1 MKGIWR
7 LSVVMSLG
15 FVMAGCGASKMAVRP
30 DATTHINTIALIQ
43 VAEPE
48 TYVANDFGNPGMMF
62 GAVGGAVAGASSANA
77 GKNLYQ
83 IISESGYAAGDD
95 FTQSLQAKL
104 SSAGYQVKVV
114 AANRTKRTDLI
125 EDYQAVDAAGA
136 DAILDVAIESI
147 GYATEHPMFSP
158 FWRPASMVKVA
169 LVDRASGKKIYT
181 EKFMYGYHNPFM
193 SGTDLD
199 APEAYHFGDK
209 KALFASSERIVDGI
223 KDSVAAVTD
232 QIQQN
237 LKK

>member
-7 LSVVMSLG
+7 LSIVMSLG

-199 APEAYHFGDK
+199 APDTYHFKNKDS
-209 KALFASSERIVDGI
+209 LFADSQKLIAGMEDSITTVSSN
-223 KDSVAAVTD
+223 VAS
-232 QIQQN
+232 N

>member
-15 FVMAGCGASKMAVRP
+15 IVMSGCGASKMAVRP
-30 DATTHINTIALIQ
+30 DATASIHSIALIQ
-43 VAEPE
+43 VEEPA

-62 GAVGGAVAGASSANA
+62 GAVGGAVAGVSSANA

-83 IISESGYAAGDD
+83 IITESGYAAGDD
-95 FTQSLQAKL
+95 FTRSLKGKL
-104 SSAGYQVKVV
+104 SAQGYQVKVV
-114 AANRTKRTDLI
+114 TAGREKQQDLL

-136 DAILDVAIESI
+136 DAILDVAIENI

-169 LVDRASGKKIYT
+169 LVDRISGEKVYT

-193 SGTDLD
+193 SATNLD
-199 APEAYHFGDK
+199 APEAYHFKNKDE
-209 KALFASSERIVDGI
+209 LFASSERIVNGI
-223 KDSVAAVTD
+223 KDSVEAVTD